1 MPSEPPGKPPTI
13 IPIQFLSLAS
23 QMSCQI
29 YKLPHVFSCA
39 ILCDPVDCNPPGS
52 SVHGILQAR
61 ILEWVAMP
69 FSRGS
74 SQPRDRTWV
83 SSCIVGRFFTISAT
97 RKQRGL
103 ETPLQV
109 TDLNVE
115 TNAWCQLALDL
126 DGLSWVRLCPNR
138 LYSPW
143 DSPGQN
149 TGVGCHALLQG
160 IFPTRDQIQV
170 SHIAS
175 GFFTV

>member
-1 MPSEPPGKPPTI
+1 
-13 IPIQFLSLAS
+13 
-23 QMSCQI
+23 
-29 YKLPHVFSCA
+29 
-39 ILCDPVDCNPPGS
+39 
-52 SVHGILQAR
+52 
-61 ILEWVAMP
+61 MP

-74 SQPRDRTWV
+74 SRPRDRTRV
-83 SSCIVGRFFTISAT
+83 SCIAGRFFTISAT

-126 DGLSWVRLCPNR
+126 DGLSRVRLCPNR

-160 IFPTRDQIQV
+160 IFPTQV
-170 SHIAS
+170 SHIA
-175 GFFTV
+175 GRFFTS